1 MSTEEKTLRSVSE
14 GHPDLAKKDE
24 VGLTLKGHHQ
34 TPSPHKSG
42 NRTDN
47 VTARLFL
54 AIDDLAFALALETDE
69 KVKSSQV
76 YRSAQEVIKIVYE
89 IRQKGRSVSID
100 QTPEQEAK

>member
-1 MSTEEKTLRSVSE
+1 MSTEEKTSRSVSR
-14 GHPDLAKKDE
+14 A
-24 VGLTLKGHHQ
+24 
-34 TPSPHKSG
+34 
-42 NRTDN
+42 RTDN

-69 KVKSSQV
+69 KVKSSPV
-76 YRSAQEVIKIVYE
+76 YKSAQEVIKIVYE